1 MLRFPLVGAEPAMAG
16 RKALIVLAHPEKTS
30 FNHAMAAAAS
40 SALRDKGWEVT
51 ISDLYA
57 IGFNAVLSRRDITG
71 PLKNPECF
79 VYEME
84 TAHAWKEGRLSS
96 DIVAEQKKI
105 EAADLIIFQFPLQWF
120 GMPAILKGW
129 FDRVFTDGFAYS
141 MATMYDQGP
150 FQKKKAMLSLTTG
163 GMGSM
168 YSPSGINGDMNVL
181 LWPMQR
187 GTLHF
192 CGFQVLAPQICYS
205 VRYASPEVRAQMLS
219 TWKSRLAAIEKE
231 KPLSFVPNSCFEMSP
246 AGGFVLKRD
255 VLAKQEGQQHGLSVG
270 QHLGKAVP
278 LDGQLRAQ
286 E

>member
-1 MLRFPLVGAEPAMAG
+1 MAG

-57 IGFNAVLSRRDITG
+57 IGFNAVLSRHDMTG
-71 PLKNPECF
+71 TSNPEHF

-84 TAHAWKEGRLSS
+84 MAHAWKEGRLSS
-96 DIVAEQKKI
+96 DIVTEQKKI
-105 EAADLIIFQFPLQWF
+105 EAADLII
-120 GMPAILKGW
+120 
-129 FDRVFTDGFAYS
+129 
-141 MATMYDQGP
+141 

-187 GTLHF
+187 GALHF

-205 VRYASPEVRAQMLS
+205 VRYVSPEARAQMLS
-219 TWKSRLAAIEKE
+219 AWKNRLAA
-231 KPLSFVPNSCFEMSP
+231 PWNGPCTGAVFELRS
-246 AGGFVLKRD
+246 
-255 VLAKQEGQQHGLSVG
+255 
-270 QHLGKAVP
+270 
-278 LDGQLRAQ
+278 LD
-286 E
+286 

>member
-1 MLRFPLVGAEPAMAG
+1 MAG

-205 VRYASPEVRAQMLS
+205 VRYVSPEVRAQMLS